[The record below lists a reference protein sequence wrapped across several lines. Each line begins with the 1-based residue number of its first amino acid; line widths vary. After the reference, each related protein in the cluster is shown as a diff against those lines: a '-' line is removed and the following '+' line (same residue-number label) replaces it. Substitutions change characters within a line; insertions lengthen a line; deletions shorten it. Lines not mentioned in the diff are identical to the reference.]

1 MDSDGSRLVR
11 WGERALRWCAVAN
24 IGFGVLAVGCLIA
37 TFVAEPLLA
46 ARVARKY
53 HGAVS
58 TAAVIWEL
66 RTLMLIGAIEV
77 WPIDRCLRPLADVLC
92 SVRRGAP
99 FDPANAA
106 RVTTIGWG
114 LIGVQC
120 VDLFGSALTAL
131 IARTGANVVAWTP
144 SLAGWISVLI
154 AFVLA
159 RVFAAGARLD
169 AEMQGTV

>member
-1 MDSDGSRLVR
+1 MHGDGSRLVR

-24 IGFGVLAVGCLIA
+24 IAFGIVAVACLIA
-37 TFVAEPLLA
+37 SFVAEPLLA
-46 ARVARKY
+46 ARLAAKY

-58 TAAVIWEL
+58 VPAVIWEL
-66 RTLMLIGAIEV
+66 RTLMLIGAVAV
-77 WPIDRCLRPLADVLC
+77 WPIDRCLRPLADVLG
-92 SVRRGAP
+92 SLRRGAP
-99 FDPANAA
+99 FDPANAR

-120 VDLFGSALTAL
+120 VDLLGTALTAL
-131 IARTGANVVAWTP
+131 IAHSGADVAAWQP
-144 SLAGWISVLI
+144 SVAGWISVLV

-169 AEMQGTV
+169 AELDGTV

>member
-1 MDSDGSRLVR
+1 MDGDGSRLVR

-37 TFVAEPLLA
+37 SFVAEPLLA
-46 ARVARKY
+46 AQLGRKY
-53 HGAVS
+53 RDAVFIP
-58 TAAVIWEL
+58 AVIWEL
-66 RTLMLIGAIEV
+66 RTLILIGVIAV
-77 WPIDRCLRPLADVLC
+77 WPLDRCLRALADVLR

-99 FDPANAA
+99 FDPDNAA

-114 LIGVQC
+114 LVGVQC

-131 IARTGANVVAWTP
+131 IARTGADVAAWTP

-169 AEMQGTV
+169 AELEGTV